1 MWNVWAGS
9 VRRRSGDICSVYRPT
24 KAGLRRWGKGSLLV
38 QWIWVISH
46 GGVCLTHHTPFLL
59 LVALLRQAQDEQ
71 CSNIETLA
79 DLYY

>member
-1 MWNVWAGS
+1 MGIDSLVCNFIACNE
-9 VRRRSGDICSVYRPT
+9 ILFLT

-79 DLYY
+79 DLY